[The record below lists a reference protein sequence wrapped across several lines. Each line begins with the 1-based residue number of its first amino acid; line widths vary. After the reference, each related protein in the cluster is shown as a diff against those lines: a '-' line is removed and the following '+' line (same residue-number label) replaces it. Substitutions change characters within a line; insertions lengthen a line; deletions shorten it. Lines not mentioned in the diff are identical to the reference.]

1 MSNKVELTT
10 AVLGQG
16 CLDGKHKG
24 AILGEN
30 ISLSTFLFME
40 EGSSLRGES
49 KNGGGWVEN
58 GAEDEILQLLDH
70 PDVVVTILC
79 PSFIFILA

>member
-1 MSNKVELTT
+1 MLSMSKKVELTT

-24 AILGEN
+24 GILGEN

-40 EGSSLRGES
+40 EDSSL
-49 KNGGGWVEN
+49 
-58 GAEDEILQLLDH
+58 
-70 PDVVVTILC
+70 
-79 PSFIFILA
+79 